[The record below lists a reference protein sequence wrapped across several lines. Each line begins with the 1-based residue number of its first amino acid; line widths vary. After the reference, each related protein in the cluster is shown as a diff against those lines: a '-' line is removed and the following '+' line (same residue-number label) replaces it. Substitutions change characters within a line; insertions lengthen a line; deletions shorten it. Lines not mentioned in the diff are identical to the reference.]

1 MSLPKPRDLSPTERR
16 LVWNWLT
23 DDNVTCYTSGMAH
36 DDLREFMMV
45 VRDALLMV
53 VRWIERKYGKT
64 I

>member
-1 MSLPKPRDLSPTERR
+1 M
-16 LVWNWLT
+16 T